1 MSFLRDLRY
10 ASFLRCI
17 RDLSDLNNDG
27 RLTREGFAVAMHLI
41 QGKMTGRD
49 IPSTIPASLIPPS
62 MRGTVTA
69 APPQPPVPEA
79 IKDLLWDD
87 SPPASATAT
96 TYPQSILQP
105 QSTGTLSVL
114 QPQSTGT
121 LSTISQG
128 RPTPTM
134 SPPPRVPSAAVS
146 DPFASSPFSIPQSA
160 SDIGCAP
167 RTLLTNLRQPHPRRT
182 CSETTTSR
190 TLRPLLFRTSR
201 RKSAMSRTSL
211 IPQTGH

>member
-1 MSFLRDLRY
+1 METTHTLKRTFHQS
-10 ASFLRCI
+10 C
-17 RDLSDLNNDG
+17 DG
-27 RLTREGFAVAMHLI
+27 
-41 QGKMTGRD
+41 
-49 IPSTIPASLIPPS
+49 S
-62 MRGTVTA
+62 
-69 APPQPPVPEA
+69 
-79 IKDLLWDD
+79 
-87 SPPASATAT
+87 
-96 TYPQSILQP
+96 YILQP

-167 RTLLTNLRQPHPRRT
+167 QTLLTNLRQPHPRRT

-201 RKSAMSRTSL
+201 RKLAMSRTSL
-211 IPQTGH
+211 TQQTVLWRLRKPSAQTSSASCQNKPRCSRACRLSSLLRKPRTTQRRSYLLP

>member
-1 MSFLRDLRY
+1 MRNLRDALV
-10 ASFLRCI
+10 LHCV
-17 RDLSDLNNDG
+17 RDLSDMNNDG
-27 RLTREGFAVAMHLI
+27 RLTRDGFAVAMHLI
-41 QGKMTGRD
+41 QGKMTGID
-49 IPSTIPASLIPPS
+49 IPTTIPASLIPPS
-62 MRGTVTA
+62 MRGTVTTT
-69 APPQPPVPEA
+69 PPQPSVPEM

-96 TYPQSILQP
+96 TYPQSILLP

-146 DPFASSPFSIPQSA
+146 DPFATSPLTVPESARRSSVYCGA
-160 SDIGCAP
+160 
-167 RTLLTNLRQPHPRRT
+167 
-182 CSETTTSR
+182 E
-190 TLRPLLFRTSR
+190 
-201 RKSAMSRTSL
+201 TSL
-211 IPQTGH
+211 TDC